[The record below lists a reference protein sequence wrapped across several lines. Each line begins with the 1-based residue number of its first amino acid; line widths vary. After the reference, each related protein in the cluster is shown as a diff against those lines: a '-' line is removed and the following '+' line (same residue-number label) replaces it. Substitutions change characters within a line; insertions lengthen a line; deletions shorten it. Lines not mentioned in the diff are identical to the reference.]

1 MHPTYTSQG
10 AQSKESTCQ
19 AGDAGQFLGQ
29 EEPLEREM
37 LIYSSVLAWNIPW
50 REETGGLQFMWL
62 QESDACMRAK
72 SLQSCSTLCGPM
84 DCSPPGSSVHGILQ
98 TRILEW
104 VAMPSSRASSQ
115 PRDQTHI
122 SYVSYIGRRVLYR

>member
-10 AQSKESTCQ
+10 AQSKESACQ

-50 REETGGLQFMWL
+50 REETGGLQATGGHKRVRHDL
-62 QESDACMRAK
+62 VTKKQQKQPESTC
-72 SLQSCSTLCGPM
+72 
-84 DCSPPGSSVHGILQ
+84 
-98 TRILEW
+98 
-104 VAMPSSRASSQ
+104 
-115 PRDQTHI
+115 
-122 SYVSYIGRRVLYR
+122 